1 MEHNGAIA
9 QHEQAM
15 VVFPAE
21 VQGKESSVRGIVRH
35 DLQSHLSA
43 SLRESFSAPLRLCG
57 KPKTGAW
64 YSASLL
70 RESASVSLPLRRK
83 QSFFRKESEYVA
95 TPVAVFAQAQGRFP
109 PQFELFM
116 FVKKKT
122 RSFLLDTGRGRPVAS
137 LPSLPETALWQ
148 LLSTSVFPFRDARR
162 TVHKQ
167 RRTQGVNP
175 LSHSPWSSHSPVEPP
190 DDEIFQTFL

>member
-1 MEHNGAIA
+1 MVIA
-9 QHEQAM
+9 L
-15 VVFPAE
+15 AE
-21 VQGKESSVRGIVRH
+21 TISAGSGNLPPEKS
-35 DLQSHLSA
+35 QSAWLNFLLPRAAFLCLVS
-43 SLRESFSAPLRLCG
+43 SAPLRLCG

-95 TPVAVFAQAQGRFP
+95 TPVAVFAQVQGRFP

-116 FVKKKT
+116 FVKKK
-122 RSFLLDTGRGRPVAS
+122 RVLFLLDTGRGRPVAS

-175 LSHSPWSSHSPVEPP
+175 LSHSPRSSHSPVEPP